1 METITQVANEMQQ
14 ILGPT
19 SNQVAEACG
28 FSQRASKVT
37 GSVFLQTL
45 VFSTL
50 EDPDWRYSELVAA
63 AENAG
68 VRVTKQGLAQ
78 RFSEESVALARG
90 VLERAVQRAIQT
102 EPTALPLLERFKGVY
117 IRDST
122 IIALPTE
129 LEEVWAG
136 SGSSHGSSA
145 GIKLHTR
152 LEVCGGQLGGPI
164 LAPAREHDQAS
175 PFQDEALPVG
185 ALRMGDL
192 GFFSLEQ
199 FAADDQAGV
208 FFLSRYKTGT
218 VLYDPDRQR
227 IPLLAWLR
235 KQTGDHFERAV
246 RVGHKQKLACRL
258 LVERVPPAVAAQRRR
273 KLREYARKK
282 KTPLTAELLELAGWT
297 LILTNIPVELLTVP
311 EALIVL
317 RVRWQIELLFKRWKS
332 LFKIDEWHSADPNRI
347 LTELYAKLLAVVVEQ
362 WILLTGIY
370 ACPHPSF
377 WKAALVVRKF
387 ATALAWAVADAD
399 HAWLT
404 RLLFRISCHFR
415 QHCHLDHRRSH
426 PSLYQLLENAACITL
441 A

>member
-1 METITQVANEMQQ
+1 METITHVANEMQQ

-19 SNQVAEACG
+19 SNQIAEACG
-28 FSQRASKVT
+28 FRQRTSKVT
-37 GSVFLQTL
+37 GSVFMQTL

-50 EDPDWRYSELVAA
+50 EDADWRYSELVAA

-68 VRVTKQGLAQ
+68 VIVTKQGLAQ
-78 RFSEESVALARG
+78 RFSAESVALARG
-90 VLERAVQRAIQT
+90 VLERAVQTVIQT
-102 EPTALPLLERFKGVY
+102 EPTTLPLLERFQGVY
-117 IRDST
+117 VRDST
-122 IIALPTE
+122 IIALPE
-129 LEEVWAG
+129 ALEEVWAG

-145 GIKLHTR
+145 GLKLHTR

-208 FFLSRYKTGT
+208 FFLSRYKAGT
-218 VLYDPDRQR
+218 VLQDPDGQR
-227 IPLLAWLR
+227 IALLAWLR
-235 KQTGDHFERAV
+235 KQTGDRFERAV
-246 RVGHKQKLACRL
+246 GVGHKQPLACRL
-258 LVERVPPAVAAQRRR
+258 LVERVPPQVAAQRRR

-282 KTPLTAELLELAGWT
+282 QTPLSAELLELAGWT
-297 LILTNIPVELLTVP
+297 LLLTNIPADQLSIP
-311 EALIVL
+311 EARVVL

-332 LFKIDEWHSADPNRI
+332 LFKVDEWRSTDPDRM

-387 ATALAWAVADAD
+387 ATALALAVADAD
-399 HAWLT
+399 FAWLT
-404 RLLFRISCHFR
+404 RLLFRMAAHFR
-415 QHCHLDHRRSH
+415 HHCHLDHRRSR
-426 PSLYQLLENAACITL
+426 PSLFQLLEGAACITL